1 MGFNPKWAKCIDN
14 SKGAKCDSKCDLW
27 NCFCYIF
34 EGLES
39 MKNVLTHDGTSQQLL
54 ANVDDGTNT
63 LFING
68 DEIPSSSWVGTG
80 NYTKV
85 IGGTTITIAKVN
97 ALLGNIMLQQ
107 TGTNTYQLVTKGS
120 AGSGNNLVWA

>member
-1 MGFNPKWAKCIDN
+1 
-14 SKGAKCDSKCDLW
+14 
-27 NCFCYIF
+27 
-34 EGLES
+34 
-39 MKNVLTHDGTSQQLL
+39 MKNILNHNGTSQQLL
-54 ANVDDGTNT
+54 GNVDDGTNT